1 MKLTPHQNDFI
12 KRRDEG
18 NSYLVAPPGSGKTGM
33 TIQMADDAVRAAHGH
48 DCGHLIVLVV
58 INASAVKELAMMAEC
73 TLDHINSTIAQKGG
87 KGRTALLL
95 TSGTLFWRSFIPR
108 DQGERTGRL
117 KWKLLRD
124 CRHAFSDCNQS
135 GVQTSVIIDEC
146 HRLTASKVPKMQVLS
161 KIFPWLHTLGMTGT
175 DTFLSTAQ
183 LRLYRRILRPGGGQ
197 EFSTSSLKLI
207 MTEEEY
213 VGIQRELPI
222 NPEIQ
227 TVQLVGIQNLSPM
240 SQTAHDV
247 ALLLSLLSKY
257 KEFGLPPPLIHNC
270 MRMVLQD
277 HNDEA
282 FFAQLVEKLNNDPF
296 VKIEKVHDM
305 SINHLKTANG
315 FYFQS
320 AISSSSIPR
329 QMKELAFAIENM
341 DDSKFENSLL
351 DEIVRGDRDNLQSIV
366 GDCDERGHCVV
377 ITGNASGSNLRKSMM
392 LFKEQF
398 EKGNFDARF
407 KADFFDA
414 TRSIGSFKQQVPDI
428 YKTVYSKKVAFVFA
442 NASIA
447 TSTNYLVGPVT
458 AVASRGLLSESG
470 ARQLKGRISLRPIMD
485 GMRPTTLYFFE
496 TVSRVLSDVNDFLK
510 NRNEMR
516 QQSGPPSTTRGQ
528 KRSRYGDRTPEEIE
542 EQFPLGGQL
551 NYALRHGCG
560 IKDLLNNKAAT
571 KQMFE
576 SLKKRLL
583 EEDDTYEEE
592 EGMEREDGL
601 QSDVGSE

>member
-1 MKLTPHQNDFI
+1 MKLTPSQNEFI
-12 KRRDEG
+12 KRHEEG

-33 TIQMADDAVRAAHGH
+33 TVRMSDDAVRAAHGY
-48 DCGHLIVLVV
+48 DCGHVILMVV
-58 INASAVKELAMMAEC
+58 INASAVKELAMMCEY
-73 TLDHINSTIAQKGG
+73 TVNHINSTIAQKGG

-108 DQGERTGRL
+108 DQSERTGRL
-117 KWKLLRD
+117 KWKLVRD
-124 CRHAFSDCNQS
+124 FRHAFSDCNDA

-146 HRLTASKVPKMQVLS
+146 HKLTASKVPKMQLLS

-183 LRLYRRILRPGGGQ
+183 LRLYRKLLRPGGGQ
-197 EFSTSSLKLI
+197 EFPPCSLKLI

-213 VGIQRELPI
+213 AGIQRELPV

-247 ALLLSLLSKY
+247 ALLLSLLSQY
-257 KEFGLPPPLIHNC
+257 KEFEIPPPLIHNC

-277 HNDEA
+277 SNDEA
-282 FFAQLVEKLNNDPF
+282 FFAQLVEKINNDPF
-296 VKIEKVHDM
+296 VKIEKVHDL

-320 AISSSSIPR
+320 AMSSSSIPR

-351 DEIVRGDRDNLQSIV
+351 DEIVSRERDNLRSIM
-366 GDCDERGHCVV
+366 GDSDERGHCVV
-377 ITGNASGSNLRKSMM
+377 ITGNTSGSNLRKSMM
-392 LFKEQF
+392 LLRERFAD
-398 EKGNFDARF
+398 FDPKFQAE
-407 KADFFDA
+407 FFDA
-414 TRSIGSFKQQVPDI
+414 TRGVGSFKDQIPGI
-428 YKTVYSKKVAFVFA
+428 YKAVYSKKVAFVFA

-447 TSTNYLVGPVT
+447 TSTNYLVGPATV
-458 AVASRGLLSESG
+458 VASRGLLSSSG
-470 ARQLKGRISLRPIMD
+470 ARQYKGRISLRPIMD
-485 GMRPTTLYFFE
+485 GMRPSKLYFFE

-510 NRNEMR
+510 KKNEMC
-516 QQSGPPSTTRGQ
+516 QQSEPSTGR
-528 KRSRYGDRTPEEIE
+528 KRTRYGDMTPEEIE
-542 EQFPLGGQL
+542 GQFPLGGQL

-560 IKDLLNNKAAT
+560 VKDLLKDKAAAR
-571 KQMFE
+571 QAFE
-576 SLKKRLL
+576 TLKRRLL
-583 EEDDTYEEE
+583 EEDEVYEEE

-601 QSDVGSE
+601 QSSDVGSE